1 MITLFPHQVEALE
14 QTKDFQNIAV
24 YHDMGLGKTFTGSEM
39 MFRFNH
45 RVNLIVCQKSKI
57 QDWLDH
63 LELYYTESYYN
74 HNLIYD
80 LTDKNGLEAFLHV
93 VSDLGYTQRIFGV
106 INYELAWRR
115 KDLLKLKDFT
125 LMLDESSLI
134 QNPKAKQSKFIL
146 KLKPAHCILLSGTPV
161 GGKYENLWSQCHL
174 LGWDISERLYSQQY
188 VNWKTIEAGGM
199 KHKIV
204 DKENPYKNIDRLKS
218 KMRQHGA
225 VFKKTE
231 EVVELPEQIITN
243 VYVRPPAEYYSFM
256 KDSIVE
262 VHTGFFDH
270 QVDAEWDGKTFDD
283 VHELVGDTTLTKL
296 LYARQLCSQYNRNK
310 LEAFEDLLKSTQDR
324 LIVFYNFNEELVRLK
339 TICQLC
345 GRPTSEINGHRK
357 DLTMYEQESNS
368 VTLCQYQSASK
379 GLNLQKCNK
388 VIYFSLPLSSED
400 FEQSKKRVHRI
411 GQNKTCFYYIL
422 ICRNSV
428 EKNILHT
435 LEERKDF
442 TDELFKTSC
451 LC

>member
-1 MITLFPHQVEALE
+1 MITLFPHQIEALE

-39 MFRFNH
+39 MIRFNH
-45 RVNLIVCQKSKI
+45 RVNLIICQKSKI

-63 LELYYTESYYN
+63 LELYYTKSYYN
-74 HNLIYD
+74 YNLIYD

-115 KDLLKLKDFT
+115 KELLKLKDFT

-161 GGKYENLWSQCHL
+161 GGKFENLWSQCHL

-225 VFKKTE
+225 IFKKTE

-270 QVDAEWDGKTFDD
+270 EVDAEWDGKTFDD

-324 LIVFYNFNEELVRLK
+324 LIVFYNFNDELVRLK

-357 DLTMYEQESNS
+357 DLTAYEQESNS